1 MEVVAI
7 KNLKTLSHSQKEEI
21 LRMAERYSLDL
32 VNRPISADHPMFGV
46 VRAWMLTDIALQLDP
61 AISLQIN
68 SEVVIAV
75 NVASKVIGFMTLSR
89 ANDSATAC
97 GINYICVDSAH
108 RNQGVMTA
116 MIDSLKPRF
125 TDIALSCFP
134 TLVEAYEKIG
144 FVMCESQGAQVAMR
158 IGDSYNMNVID
169 PNYLNSQ
176 RAVSLEAQRLIN
188 ELGPKRAV
196 AINDEYDAET
206 KRISKEVTAFVEK
219 RKTAASKTV
228 Y

>member
-75 NVASKVIGFMTLSR
+75 NVASKIIGL
-89 ANDSATAC
+89 AAA
-97 GINYICVDSAH
+97 
-108 RNQGVMTA
+108 
-116 MIDSLKPRF
+116 
-125 TDIALSCFP
+125 
-134 TLVEAYEKIG
+134 
-144 FVMCESQGAQVAMR
+144 
-158 IGDSYNMNVID
+158 
-169 PNYLNSQ
+169 
-176 RAVSLEAQRLIN
+176 
-188 ELGPKRAV
+188 
-196 AINDEYDAET
+196 
-206 KRISKEVTAFVEK
+206 
-219 RKTAASKTV
+219 KTECNT
-228 Y
+228 